1 MNHSHDHHEH
11 PSSLSLPTLAWLKH
25 RHCPLQR
32 RRRPRAFRIVW
43 MWHKTC
49 HEAYPPKI
57 WHRYYRYLKH
67 DGLKHVSILS
77 NMAPLGIHLLLPF
90 FLGGGVR
97 MEKQHIYIYIF
108 ERVVVQVSAAH
119 FSEAVSRNCSW
130 NRFQMMN
137 SKQIKLSSL
146 RESDLKATGWN
157 HGFFFGAIS
166 IFWWLQLG

>member
-11 PSSLSLPTLAWLKH
+11 PSSLSLPPWHDSNTATARCRDVGAQGLFVLYECDTKHAMRRTLPKFDIDTIDTLNMMVWNMYLSFQIWLLWVSI
-25 RHCPLQR
+25 C
-32 RRRPRAFRIVW
+32 
-43 MWHKTC
+43 
-49 HEAYPPKI
+49 
-57 WHRYYRYLKH
+57 YYRFFWGAEY
-67 DGLKHVSILS
+67 VWRS
-77 NMAPLGIHLLLPF
+77 NT
-90 FLGGGVR
+90 
-97 MEKQHIYIYIF
+97 YIYIF